1 MFLTI
6 IVTCQ
11 VDIIIAVLT
20 ISLNFVQTWD
30 QMLTRINNHITKWRL
45 SAPDIQKL
53 QLLAASS

>member
-30 QMLTRINNHITKWRL
+30 QMLTRINNHITKW